1 MTDLQSILNDLQQ
14 PDPAV
19 RLPAIYALTE
29 SGNPLA
35 VDALRRL
42 LWDDSKV
49 ATHAATIRALGQLG
63 GDRAL
68 EPLIRALKHDHAT
81 VRDTAAQALGDMGDP
96 RAVDPLTEVLQTG
109 QGMLR
114 ATAAESLGK
123 LGDGRAVDA
132 LIRALDDERAD
143 VRFAAAGALGQLG
156 DARAVNP
163 LIAALDDPAVIYGGA
178 VCEAAAEALQRIG
191 TPEAQAAVEK
201 WHAVWDVI
209 SGASVESLIESL
221 RHDLWEVRHSAAYML
236 GEMKDARAV
245 DPLIAALDE
254 PDLDVRTA
262 AARALGKLGDPR
274 AVGRLIDLL
283 GEPDVRLR
291 RAVIE
296 ALGRLR
302 DARAVDPL
310 VALLDVA
317 DADLDFAAAEAL
329 ARIGGKPAQQ
339 AIRAWQKRLEENP
352 RFPPERQG
360 DVT

>member
-96 RAVDPLTEVLQTG
+96 RAVDPLIEVLQTG
-109 QGMLR
+109 RGMLR

-123 LGDGRAVDA
+123 LGDGRAVEA

-178 VCEAAAEALQRIG
+178 VCEAAAEALERVG

-201 WHAVWDVI
+201 WRAVWDVI
-209 SGASVESLIESL
+209 AGASVESLIESL
-221 RHDLWEVRHSAAYML
+221 HHDLWEVRHSAAYML

-254 PDLDVRTA
+254 PVLPPDPDQAIPASLSGWKLSRGRLWAPCRCGGPDKPVRAGRFAVSVELEIERLEKQERVWLLRWA
-262 AARALGKLGDPR
+262 AATWTSTREKTWVSGSPKYPR
-274 AVGRLIDLL
+274 
-283 GEPDVRLR
+283 ER
-291 RAVIE
+291 RK
-296 ALGRLR
+296 G
-302 DARAVDPL
+302 
-310 VALLDVA
+310 
-317 DADLDFAAAEAL
+317 
-329 ARIGGKPAQQ
+329 
-339 AIRAWQKRLEENP
+339 
-352 RFPPERQG
+352 
-360 DVT
+360 T